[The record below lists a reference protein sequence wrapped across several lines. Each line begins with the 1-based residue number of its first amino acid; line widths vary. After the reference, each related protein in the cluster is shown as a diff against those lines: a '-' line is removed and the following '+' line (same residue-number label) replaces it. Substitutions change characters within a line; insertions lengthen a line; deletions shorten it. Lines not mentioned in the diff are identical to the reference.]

1 MNVTP
6 ASKTPDPRWANRII
20 VVLFTMILAPLGLTL
35 LYVYYDPRGT
45 NPYFPGC
52 FFKEWTSLNCP
63 GCGATRCLYSLLHLD
78 IAQALAYNPLFV
90 IILPYLILSG
100 VGMLY
105 TFWTGRHAPG
115 YRMPSGAAKYILVV
129 VFAYWIMRNIDV
141 YPLNLLA
148 PHELNLPD

>member
-1 MNVTP
+1 MNETP
-6 ASKTPDPRWANRII
+6 ASKTPDRRWGNRII

-45 NPYFPGC
+45 NSYFPGC

-63 GCGATRCLYSLLHLD
+63 GCGATRCLYSLLHLEV
-78 IAQALAYNPLFV
+78 AQALAYNPLFV
-90 IILPYLILSG
+90 IVLPYLIFSAA
-100 VGMLY
+100 GMLY
-105 TFWTGRHAPG
+105 SLWTGRRAPG

-129 VFAYWIMRNIDV
+129 VFAYWILRNIDV